1 MCLDNDCVEFW
12 VVDPKRRT
20 VRVTKRNLVIAK
32 YCDGDEIPL
41 PLLGDARI
49 SVDTIF
55 ESLE

>member
-1 MCLDNDCVEFW
+1 MDNDCVEFW

-20 VRVTKRNLVIAK
+20 VRVTKRNLAIAK